1 MQWISCPSQ
10 NEGPAL
16 KSEGIAR
23 ELVNR
28 IQNIRKDSGFEVM
41 DRVQITI
48 QDDEILKIAVNQNLE
63 YIKRETLTNVLN
75 FEQKLEEGTE
85 IIFDDI
91 ISKLLI
97 KKVYNEARSKHK
109 IQ

>member
-1 MQWISCPSQ
+1 MANSDGVTVALDVTI
-10 NEGPAL
+10 GPEL

-41 DRVQITI
+41 DRVEITI
-48 QDDEILKIAVNQNLE
+48 QDDEKLKIAVNQNLE
-63 YIKRETLTNVLN
+63 YIKRETLTNELN
-75 FEQKLEEGTE
+75 FKQKLEEGTE

-97 KKVYNEARSKHK
+97 KKV
-109 IQ
+109 